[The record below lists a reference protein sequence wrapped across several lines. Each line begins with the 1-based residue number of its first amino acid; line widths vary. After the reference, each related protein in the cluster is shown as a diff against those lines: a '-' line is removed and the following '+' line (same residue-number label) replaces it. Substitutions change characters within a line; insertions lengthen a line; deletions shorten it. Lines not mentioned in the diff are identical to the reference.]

1 MRRSRLAQG
10 CWCGT
15 RRDRSCSNEDAS
27 REARPRWRVADMFL
41 RELRDLERQIR
52 SQRSKVAPDQE
63 RVRRAVSEVPRQ
75 LLRKLG
81 SREGLI
87 VSFSVGAA
95 AAAFAPGRGVMS
107 VA

>member
-1 MRRSRLAQG
+1 
-10 CWCGT
+10 
-15 RRDRSCSNEDAS
+15 
-27 REARPRWRVADMFL
+27 MFL

-52 SQRSKVAPDQE
+52 SQRSKVAQDQE

-107 VA
+107 VALLDMLTRLALAELPHVSDVIREHYRGREGADEPAS